1 MPPFYMF
8 YYGVEKKHESHNKI
22 ILLIIFMYLMYEAV
36 MGLSDVMNNPVRVI
50 DALFRINFPQMV

>member
-1 MPPFYMF
+1 MF
-8 YYGVEKKHESHNKI
+8 YDGVEKKHESHNKI